1 MTMKILA
8 TPGGSPRRPARAWLA
23 ALTWGLALA
32 ALTLWLAPALALA
45 QPDQALAVV
54 NAPGAP
60 SAPQAERSL
69 GEVLKNLL
77 DGQTKA
83 EVFEG
88 LPLGAMLLL
97 AFIIGLLLNLT
108 PCVYPVIPITISY
121 FGGRAQG
128 SRLGL
133 SANVGAYWLG
143 MACTYTAL
151 GAMAALSGGMLGQW
165 LALPWVVAGL
175 ALVFLLL
182 ASSMFGLWEIRL
194 PASLGR
200 LASANRGGVLGAFLM
215 GLTVGIMA
223 APCIGPVVLGL
234 MAQVASVGRLSYGL
248 AVFALLSLGLGL
260 PLSVLAFFSGSLN
273 RLPRSGEWMIWVR
286 KLFGV
291 VLVLMAINV
300 ARPLTGEGALPWL
313 MATILALGGIYL
325 GFFEK
330 SGKGAFLK
338 VKYLVGVL
346 LVLAA
351 PLAYLYLKPPAS
363 LEGHLDWTP
372 YTPAVL
378 TQAAQEGRPVLV
390 DFGAAWCAP
399 CRQMEAETF
408 PVPAVQEQMRKFK
421 LVKVDIT
428 NEPTPEAKQLIS
440 LWRVRGVPTMV
451 FLDKKGKVISELT
464 VVGFLGPADFRDR
477 LVMALARAESPR

>member
-1 MTMKILA
+1 MKPL
-8 TPGGSPRRPARAWLA
+8 TSLFSLLCRPARPWLA
-23 ALTWGLALA
+23 ALLLGLVLAGLALA
-32 ALTLWLAPALALA
+32 QEPQAQAGTAALAP
-45 QPDQALAVV
+45 
-54 NAPGAP
+54 PGATLD
-60 SAPQAERSL
+60 APPAGLQDEKSL
-69 GEVLKNLL
+69 GEVLRSLL

-88 LPLGAMLLL
+88 LPLYVMLVV
-97 AFIIGLLLNLT
+97 AFLIGLALNLT

-121 FGGRAQG
+121 FGGRAG
-128 SRLGL
+128 SSRLGL
-133 SANVGAYWLG
+133 LANVGAYWLG
-143 MACTYTAL
+143 MASTYTAL
-151 GAMAALSGGMLGQW
+151 GAMAALSGRMLGEW
-165 LALPWVVAGL
+165 LALPWVVGGL
-175 ALVFLLL
+175 ALIFLLL

-194 PASLGR
+194 PASLSR
-200 LASANRGGVLGAFLM
+200 LGAANRGGLPGAFLM

-234 MAQVASVGRLSYGL
+234 MAQVASVGRVFYGV
-248 AVFALLSLGLGL
+248 AVFLLLSLGLGL

-313 MATILALGGIYL
+313 MATTLALGGIYL
-325 GFFEK
+325 GFYEK

-338 VKYLVGVL
+338 VKYLAGVL

-351 PLAYLYLKPPAS
+351 PLAYLYLQATPQPQGR
-363 LEGHLDWTP
+363 LEWVP

-378 TQAAQEGRPVLV
+378 SQAAQEGKPVLV
-390 DFGAAWCAP
+390 DFTASWCVP

-408 PVPAVQEQMRKFK
+408 PVPAVQQALGHFK
-421 LVKVDIT
+421 LLKVDLST
-428 NEPTPEAKQLIS
+428 EPSPDAKRLIAQ
-440 LWRVRGVPTMV
+440 WRVRGVPTMI

-464 VVGFLGPADFRDR
+464 IVGFLDASDFRDR
-477 LVMALARAESPR
+477 VVMALARSDAER